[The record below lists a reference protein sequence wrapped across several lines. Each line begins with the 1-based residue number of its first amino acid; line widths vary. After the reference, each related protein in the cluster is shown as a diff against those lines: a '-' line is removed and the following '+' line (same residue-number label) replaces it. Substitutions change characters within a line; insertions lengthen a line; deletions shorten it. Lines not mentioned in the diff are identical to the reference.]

1 MEAQKEVEMSELEE
15 LQTKKLWHQLTLKLL
30 IYVKDK
36 NIQKK
41 VNLLDFY
48 NKFVQ
53 PIESKMNSFAL
64 VEIVS
69 YVIPFFKESKEAVEF
84 LDSLELKVKDKMEAL
99 IFAKVLKGEIL
110 LDKLKN
116 QQDCL
121 VVITDV
127 DKLLSDLDEISPVH
141 SRYYLLASHL
151 YRIQGKHTEYY
162 RTCLKYLGSIDLST
176 ISPPDKLRNA
186 FLLGLAALLSDDIY
200 NLGELLMHPILD
212 SLTNTSNYW
221 LVELLNAFN
230 NGDITKFAKMKPQW
244 ASIPDIAVQE
254 HKLRQKISLLCLM
267 EMTFKR
273 QAKNRRLSFQEIA
286 NETQLSLDQIEMLV
300 MKALSLGL
308 VKGKIDQVSEG
319 VYLEWVQPRVMN
331 KIPIAAMINR
341 LDSWCT
347 EVKNMQYRMQ
357 DEAQEFLKV

>member
-1 MEAQKEVEMSELEE
+1 MAQKEIEISELEE
-15 LQTKKLWHQLTLKLL
+15 LQAKKLWHQLTLKLL
-30 IYVKDK
+30 VYVKDP
-36 NIQKK
+36 NVQKK
-41 VNLLDFY
+41 ANLLYFY
-48 NKFVQ
+48 SKFIH
-53 PIESKMNSFAL
+53 PIESKMNYFAL
-64 VEIVS
+64 VEIIS
-69 YVIPFFKESKEAVEF
+69 YIIPLYKDPKVAVAF
-84 LDSLELKVKDKMEAL
+84 LETIETKVKDNIEAL
-99 IFAKVLKGEIL
+99 VFAKVLRGEIL
-110 LDKLKN
+110 LEKLKN
-116 QQDCL
+116 QPETL
-121 VVITDV
+121 ILITEI

-141 SRYYLLASHL
+141 SRYYLLASQL
-151 YRIQGKHTEYY
+151 YRLQGKHTEYY
-162 RTCLKYLGSIDLST
+162 RTCLKYLGAIDLST
-176 ISPPDKLRNA
+176 INQQDQLKNA

-221 LVELLNAFN
+221 LVELLHAFN

-273 QAKNRRLSFQEIA
+273 QAKNRCLSFQEIA
-286 NETQLSLDQIEMLV
+286 QETQLSLDQIEMLV

-308 VKGKIDQVSEG
+308 VRGKIDQVNE
-319 VYLEWVQPRVMN
+319 VVNLEWVQPRVMN
-331 KIPIAAMINR
+331 KTPISGMINR
-341 LDSWCT
+341 LDSWCS

>member
-1 MEAQKEVEMSELEE
+1 MAAEKEVEVFELEE
-15 LQTKKLWHQLTLKLL
+15 LQSKKLWHQLTLKLL
-30 IYVKDK
+30 LYVK
-36 NIQKK
+36 NPNVQQK
-41 VNLLDFY
+41 VNLLEFY
-48 NKFVQ
+48 TKFIQ
-53 PIESKMNSFAL
+53 PIESKMNSLAL

-69 YVIPFFKESKEAVEF
+69 YIIPFYKEPKEAVTF
-84 LDSLELKVKDKMEAL
+84 LESLEPKVKDTVEAL

-116 QQDCL
+116 QPECL

-151 YRIQGKHTEYY
+151 YRIQGKHTDYY

-176 ISPPDKLRNA
+176 INQQDQMRNA

-273 QAKNRRLSFQEIA
+273 QAKNRCLSFQEIA
-286 NETQLSLDQIEMLV
+286 NETHLSLDQIEMLV

-319 VYLEWVQPRVMN
+319 VYLEWVLPRVMN
-331 KIPIAAMINR
+331 ITPIASMIGR

-357 DEAQEFLKV
+357 DEAQEFLKL

>member
-1 MEAQKEVEMSELEE
+1 MAQVQVEELEE

-30 IYVKDK
+30 AYVKEPD
-36 NIQKK
+36 NQNN
-41 VNLLDFY
+41 VNLLKFY
-48 NKFVQ
+48 NRFVQ
-53 PIESKMNSFAL
+53 PIETKMNAFAL
-64 VEIVS
+64 VEIIS
-69 YVIPFFKESKEAVEF
+69 YVIPFFHEPQDAVLF
-84 LDSLELKVKDKMEAL
+84 LEMLEPKIKDKVEAL
-99 IFAKVLKGEIL
+99 IFAKVLRGEIL
-110 LDKLKN
+110 LDKMKN
-116 QQDCL
+116 QQECL
-121 VVITDV
+121 VIITDV

-176 ISPPDKLRNA
+176 ISPPDQLRNA

-230 NGDITKFAKMKPQW
+230 NGDIAKFAKMKPQW
-244 ASIPDIAVQE
+244 SSIPDIAVQE

-273 QAKNRRLSFQEIA
+273 QAKNRCLSFQEIA
-286 NETQLSLDQIEMLV
+286 QETQLSLDQIEMLV

-331 KIPIAAMINR
+331 KTPIAGMISR

-347 EVKNMQYRMQ
+347 EVKSMQYRMQ
-357 DEAQEFLKV
+357 DEAQDFLKV

>member
-1 MEAQKEVEMSELEE
+1 MTINASEIEDLRS
-15 LQTKKLWHQLTLKLL
+15 KKLWHQMTLKILTL
-30 IYVKDK
+30 VKDPTYTS
-36 NIQKK
+36 N
-41 VNLLDFY
+41 NHLLQFY
-48 NKFVQ
+48 NKFVK
-53 PIESKMNSFAL
+53 PIEGKINAFAL
-64 VEIVS
+64 VEIIS
-69 YVIPFFKESKEAVEF
+69 YVIPYFDEPQDAVLF
-84 LDSLELKVKDKMEAL
+84 LETLEPKIKDKVEAL
-99 IFAKVLKGEIL
+99 IFAKVLKGEVL
-110 LDKLKN
+110 LDKMKN

-121 VVITDV
+121 VVITEV

-162 RTCLKYLGSIDLST
+162 RTCLKYLGSIELST
-176 ISPPDKLRNA
+176 ISPPDQLKNA

-212 SLTNTSNYW
+212 SLTNTSSYW

-230 NGDITKFAKMKPQW
+230 NGDITKFTKMKSKW
-244 ASIPDIAVQE
+244 ASVPDIAVQE

-273 QAKNRRLSFQEIA
+273 QAKNRCLSFQEIA

-331 KIPIAAMINR
+331 KTPIAGMIGR